1 MGVKRRTRAYHKEK
15 ETKMKIA
22 DMHCDTISEIWES
35 RGSNAF
41 GKGHNSGKQG
51 KLQELSQNDLH
62 IDIQKMRKSDYLLQ
76 NFAMYIDLKRGIDP
90 FAYVLELIDVFY
102 EEMEKN
108 KNDICVIKTYDE
120 ILENERQG
128 KMSALMTI
136 EEGGCCKGAISN
148 LERLYQLGARMMT
161 LTWNY
166 PNELASPNIFIR
178 KQQSGN
184 HIEQGCSVR
193 NAVRNTLPGENASQG
208 STVKNDKG
216 FCLFDSS
223 QGLTEKGYTFINR
236 MEELGI
242 IIDVSHLSDAGFWD
256 IAKNTKKPFVASHS
270 NARALC
276 GHCRNLTDDMI
287 RTIAERGGV
296 IGLNYYGCFLN
307 ETNDSRSSVARM
319 AAHAHHMLDIGGSE
333 CLGLGSDFDGISGEL
348 EIQDCSQM
356 HKLADEL
363 ERQHFTGAEIENILY
378 RNVMRV
384 YKEML

>member
-1 MGVKRRTRAYHKEK
+1 
-15 ETKMKIA
+15 MKIA

-35 RGSNAF
+35 RKRCISEK
-41 GKGHNSGKQG
+41 KGNPHQLSG
-51 KLQELSQNDLH
+51 NNLH
-62 IDIQKMRKSDYLLQ
+62 IDIQKMKSSGYLLQ
-76 NFAMYIDLKRGIDP
+76 NFAMYIDLKRGLDP

-102 EEMEKN
+102 DEMEKN
-108 KNDICVIKTYDE
+108 RNDIRVIKTYDD
-120 ILENERQG
+120 ILENEKQG
-128 KMSALMTI
+128 KMSALITI
-136 EEGGCCKGAISN
+136 EEGGCCKGQIEN

-166 PNELASPNIFIR
+166 PNELASPNLFIR
-178 KQQSGN
+178 DTQMGKSA
-184 HIEQGCSVR
+184 EK
-193 NAVRNTLPGENASQG
+193 G
-208 STVKNDKG
+208 SAIKNDKG
-216 FCLFDSS
+216 FCIFDSS
-223 QGLTEKGYTFINR
+223 KGLTQKGFSFIER

-256 IAKNTKKPFVASHS
+256 IVKNTKKPFVASHS

-287 RTIAERGGV
+287 KTIAERGGV

-307 ETNDSRSSVARM
+307 ETNDSHSRVSRM
-319 AAHAHHMLDIGGSE
+319 AAHARHMLNVGGSE

-356 HKLADEL
+356 HKLVEEF
-363 ERQHFTGAEIENILY
+363 ERQHFTNTEIENILC

-384 YKEML
+384 YREML

>member
-1 MGVKRRTRAYHKEK
+1 
-15 ETKMKIA
+15 MKIA

-35 RGSNAF
+35 RRRCISGTCADSGEGGSPQQLA
-41 GKGHNSGKQG
+41 
-51 KLQELSQNDLH
+51 ENDLH
-62 IDIQKMRKSDYLLQ
+62 VDIRKMRQSGYLLQ
-76 NFAMYIDLKRGIDP
+76 NFAMYVDLKTGLDP
-90 FAYVLELIDVFY
+90 FACVLELIDVFQD
-102 EEMEKN
+102 EMEKN
-108 KNDICVIKTYDE
+108 KKDIRVIKTYDE

-136 EEGGCCKGAISN
+136 EEGGCCKGEIAN
-148 LERLYQLGARMMT
+148 LEKLYQLGARMMT

-178 KQQSGN
+178 DTQSGKSA
-184 HIEQGCSVR
+184 G
-193 NAVRNTLPGENASQG
+193 
-208 STVKNDKG
+208 NDRG

-223 QGLTEKGYTFINR
+223 NGLTEKGFLFIER

-256 IAKNTKKPFVASHS
+256 IARNTGRPFVASHS

-287 RTIAERGGV
+287 RTIAGRGGV
-296 IGLNYYGCFLN
+296 IGLNFYGCFLN
-307 ETNDSRSSVARM
+307 ETNDSHSTVARM
-319 AAHAHHMLDIGGSE
+319 AAHARHILNVGGSG

-348 EIQDCSQM
+348 EIRDCSQM
-356 HKLADEL
+356 HRLADEL
-363 ERQHFTGAEIENILY
+363 ERQHFTGTEIENILW

-384 YKEML
+384 YRELLNS